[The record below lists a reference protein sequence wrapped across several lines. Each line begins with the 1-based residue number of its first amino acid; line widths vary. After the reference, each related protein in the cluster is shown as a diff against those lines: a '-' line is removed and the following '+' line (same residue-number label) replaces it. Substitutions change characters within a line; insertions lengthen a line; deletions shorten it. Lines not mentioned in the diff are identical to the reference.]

1 MGPVP
6 HDIDD
11 VFSYEE
17 LSFDLPDH
25 GLIEETS
32 ICPFGPEMPDAA
44 VDDVMAS
51 VLNDA
56 EDSAVEEELPPGL
69 LANVLIG
76 ETWLVPLDLIV
87 TYEAPDDIMGSVPCD
102 DISDGTDR
110 CQRQ

>member
-1 MGPVP
+1 MP
-6 HDIDD
+6 HDIEDGC
-11 VFSYEE
+11 FYEE
-17 LSFDLPDH
+17 LSFDLLDN

-44 VDDVMAS
+44 VDYVMAS

-69 LANVLIG
+69 LANFVIG
-76 ETWLVPLDLIV
+76 EIWLVPLDFLMTFESV
-87 TYEAPDDIMGSVPCD
+87 DDIKESVLCD
-102 DISDGTDR
+102 DISDATDR